1 MKIVIATPSNYTH
14 RLVYSQWILVVSD
27 EQIDKRTFLSTFR
40 LQLVFSNYMVELIV
54 HSTEKCM
61 ADFSNSTHKKLVTHL
76 IWKGQTSHFSSQSQS
91 FYSSRMF
98 PSDNDCKMV
107 STFRNWPGIY
117 QLTLTM
123 QFPWIFYQSKG

>member
-1 MKIVIATPSNYTH
+1 MKIVIATPSSPTH
-14 RLVYSQWILVVSD
+14 RLVYSQLILVVLD

-61 ADFSNSTHKKLVTHL
+61 ADFLNSTHKKLVTHL
-76 IWKGQTSHFSSQSQS
+76 IWKGQTSHFSFQSQS

-98 PSDNDCKMV
+98 PSERWYLLLEIGQEYIN
-107 STFRNWPGIY
+107 SH
-117 QLTLTM
+117 
-123 QFPWIFYQSKG
+123 